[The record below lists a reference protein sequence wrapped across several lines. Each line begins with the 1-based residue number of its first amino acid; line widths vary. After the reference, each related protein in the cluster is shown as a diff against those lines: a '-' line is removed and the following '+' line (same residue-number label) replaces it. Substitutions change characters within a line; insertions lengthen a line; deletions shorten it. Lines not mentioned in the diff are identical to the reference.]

1 MSRAIAQQ
9 SPSQDDRAVA
19 VSGAFTTQQAAR
31 LSGLSARQLAYWDRT
46 DVFAPSLSRGARR
59 PFGRIYSFQDVVALR
74 TLARLRKR
82 FSLERLRTLGGWLK
96 QQYDHPWSRIRFYV
110 RGDDIIYVDPDTQAL
125 VTDRPL
131 GQGALA
137 IQLEP
142 IAAEVEAALRVMR
155 QRDPHDIGAIERHR
169 YVMRNEWVI
178 AGTRIPVWSIHEL
191 AHAGYDE
198 DAILA
203 EYPILARDDVR
214 AALRFDPDTT
224 AERAS

>member
-110 RGDDIIYVDPDTQAL
+110 RGDDIIY
-125 VTDRPL
+125 
-131 GQGALA
+131 
-137 IQLEP
+137 
-142 IAAEVEAALRVMR
+142 
-155 QRDPHDIGAIERHR
+155 
-169 YVMRNEWVI
+169 
-178 AGTRIPVWSIHEL
+178 
-191 AHAGYDE
+191 
-198 DAILA
+198 
-203 EYPILARDDVR
+203 
-214 AALRFDPDTT
+214 FDPDT
-224 AERAS
+224 